1 MREKKADKSMREKY
15 IIHSIDLKK
24 AFDKL
29 LNRAVVRLI
38 VSGYQDIF
46 PLLSFIQPSIGQLN
60 KRI

>member
-1 MREKKADKSMREKY
+1 MREKKAEISMREKY
-15 IIHSIDLKK
+15 IIHSRDLKK

-46 PLLSFIQPSIGQLN
+46 SLSYPLYNPQ
-60 KRI
+60 